1 MPNCTMCHGD
11 ALEELGR
18 LETDSV
24 DSVVT
29 DPPYGLSGK
38 LDVAALLDGWRDRG
52 DYDPDG
58 GGFLSEKWDAT
69 VPGPAYWK
77 EVVRVLKPGGHL
89 LAFAGSRTVDLTM
102 LALRLAGFEIRDTI
116 HWTYAEGM
124 PKGQNL
130 GKRIDKAAGAEED
143 RRILGRNPNSREG
156 STKDDS
162 LYRPGTVGK
171 TAYVTEPTTRHARAH
186 DGRVGDLKPAHEPV
200 ILARAP
206 LAAVTSEQI
215 HQATGWDHW
224 HFKQKRRTGSKFRH
238 YIDELGLQ
246 PKEEDGE
253 NFFVYESRR
262 ALHPGAE
269 TLKLVQHADGVHV
282 LERESYEPF
291 TKATQTANALVYGT
305 AGLEIDRCRVGL
317 FSGESPREVRIPEDE
332 TDGTDIAAEKSDVEE
347 KHRGRYPSNA
357 VFSHAPGCR
366 KLGSES
372 VKSNSHW
379 PSTEVTG
386 FGTRMGGESTYEG
399 TGHRPGNETVESWR
413 CVPGC
418 PVRELNRRTGEESA
432 GHQRFF
438 VRFPPFRYCPK
449 ASPREKNTGVVGDNT
464 HPTVKPVDL
473 LRYLCRLVTPRGGLV
488 LDPFAGSGSTGLAC
502 IREGL
507 DFLGFDQEKEYVAI
521 ARQRIW
527 REKKRAALDRLVND
541 GPASSVRPS
550 DRKLYHDVPYRPERR
565 LGGESEAAGRSP
577 PPRDRSSPERRA
589 AA

>member
-1 MPNCTMCHGD
+1 MPNCTMRQGD
-11 ALEELGR
+11 ALDELRR
-18 LETDSV
+18 LETNSV

-38 LDVAALLDGWRDRG
+38 LDVAALVDGWRDRG
-52 DYDPDG
+52 DFDPGG

-69 VPGPAYWK
+69 VPGPAYWE

-124 PKGQNL
+124 PKGQDL
-130 GKRIDKAAGAEED
+130 GKRIDKAADAEED

-171 TAYVTEPTTRHARAH
+171 TAYVTAPATPAARVH
-186 DGRVGDLKPAHEPV
+186 HGHSSDLKPAHEPL

-206 LAAVTSEQI
+206 LAAVTSEQL
-215 HQATGWDHW
+215 HDATGWDHW
-224 HFKQKRRTGSKFRH
+224 HFRQRRRTGSKFRK
-238 YIDELGLQ
+238 YAEDLELEPQ
-246 PKEEDGE
+246 QEDGKP
-253 NFFVYESRR
+253 FFVYESRR
-262 ALHPGAE
+262 ALHPEAE
-269 TLKLVQHADGVHV
+269 SVKLVHHADGTHE
-282 LERESYEPF
+282 LERKPYVPF
-291 TKATQTANALVYGT
+291 SKKTETANALVYGT
-305 AGLEIDRCRVGL
+305 AALEIDGCRVGN
-317 FSGESPREVRIPEDE
+317 FDGVRPAGNATHTAESAARQNDEDA
-332 TDGTDIAAEKSDVEE
+332 DFK
-347 KHRGRYPSNA
+347 KNGRYPSNV
-357 VFSHAPGCR
+357 VFSHASGCERPEGESESATCHRSETGVTDISTCGDGERTLR
-366 KLGSES
+366 KLGAQ
-372 VKSNSHW
+372 
-379 PSTEVTG
+379 
-386 FGTRMGGESTYEG
+386 
-399 TGHRPGNETVESWR
+399 PGYQPDETWR

-418 PVRELNRRTGEESA
+418 PVRELNRQVGGSPA
-432 GHQRFF
+432 GDRHFFARFS
-438 VRFPPFRYCPK
+438 PFRYCPK
-449 ASPREKNTGVVGDNT
+449 ASPREKNIGVVGDNV

-473 LRYLCRLVTPRGGLV
+473 LRYLCRLVTPTGGLV

-502 IREGL
+502 IREGF

-527 REKKRAALDRLVND
+527 REKKEAALDRLVND

-550 DRKLYHDVPYRPERR
+550 DRKLYQDVPYRPERR
-565 LGGESEAAGRSP
+565 LGSGSDAVRRTTP
-577 PPRDRSSPERRA
+577 IRDRPSPERRA